1 MLGLRK
7 TFAGKRLRKRSS
19 ASSFVSDTIDEE
31 PGDTSTR
38 SAMDTIRAGL
48 QESVSGLTV
57 KSKPLE
63 APMTVRVTPIPD
75 GEHSDSER
83 TASIADET
91 FSATSTVAQSQPST
105 VTVQLA
111 RVLETSKEIRSHI
124 YKFGDYTETYFKH
137 VDLESYLEYISDER
151 LIHMPRRG
159 SDWDRVL
166 RSAQFFGLQ
175 LWSLGSDVGD
185 FCVGAQQASI
195 TALGS
200 TQILLEI
207 GPQQAQALLPT
218 FQALYELALLISNV
232 SQIHEIFYASRE
244 VKESVAHLYCDLV
257 DLVGRISILYR
268 EKISSLGQDT
278 KKSVIINF
286 ETAFGKQMAGIWKR
300 RDSIVAKMWALKLGS
315 GTHSLGV
322 GAVRRRLQNDRSAKG
337 AFYDQV
343 SENVKRAEDTC
354 EWARTPLVNFL
365 RGKEKALT
373 ITGEAGSGKTV
384 LAGWMKER
392 LQRPLDHTQY
402 TTLTYSFSYDYPARC
417 TVLAFLKSILFQLL
431 EKNVGNVGLHERL
444 ASAFESYDQHHS
456 TSKLE
461 ASLWAALES
470 GLRSLDDRR
479 TNVAIIVDGF
489 QDVTGG
495 ISPLEFHGK
504 LRNCIAKYRNVRII
518 TLSRAISHL
527 SEGCAHFTI
536 TSQHLHGDIT
546 KYLGQSL
553 SKFPGFSQLSPEAQ
567 EKTIHDL
574 THKAKAS
581 FLWAYIAVRLLA
593 KDAPAQSPD
602 AFVKAAQGINGPLDG
617 LVKKLVSKIS
627 LKHEATQTLLSFI
640 LAADRPLGVN
650 ELGELLRIDT
660 KTRQFGSAIDVVTRI
675 KSTCG
680 DVVVIQNGSVHF
692 KSKSIRSY
700 MQTLLDGKVL
710 PYVRDAHRNLT
721 AALLLYSKL
730 SLTDGSEP
738 RLEGLDDGFVDG
750 YWDSH
755 SLLYYA
761 VRHWQAHFRASSFY
775 AADGKMVLGKDF
787 VEYFPTSCHFSL
799 LERSAYLYGEPVS
812 AHVKHHEFSLQVQE
826 ACFGERHVSVLQT
839 LIILGNIHVETSDA
853 LAGAKFFYR
862 AASLGK
868 AILSTSSS
876 VVVTCTHY
884 FLKYTETITI
894 TERTEIVTWREEMI
908 ILMIQICKGKH
919 GAASDVVIRWLEVLA
934 KLYIQIK
941 DTTRTTV
948 IQREIWEIYIIRFG
962 KDSSKVKELAEYIG
976 GLDIEFKGQVEEKEI
991 EQYVGWFFET
1001 AEGFE
1006 VDDHR
1011 CISILLQLAIFYES
1025 QQQWFWAEKTYVT
1038 LWRRITELCRIH
1050 TTIELHISKLEI
1062 AIKYVKFL
1070 QRIGRCDEASNI
1082 LICLWVEY
1090 EHHKFEELTII
1101 VLLKEIG
1108 VLFRAFGLLRIAIS
1122 VFGKVWGWFKGKGKC
1137 GHKDAHETTIL
1148 IAEVVEEIIETTI
1161 DIKTTTTTT
1170 TEVTE
1175 TIIREVFVTH
1185 YERCK
1190 KGNVDEAFFKSC
1202 LALINLYIKIGQ
1214 WSKAEVIITQSLEIT
1229 WKAILTATATIK
1241 LPEHFVSE
1249 CILVA
1254 RRLAVCYHRQYLF
1267 EKAEAVYL
1275 RIFRAC
1281 LITLHIEDV
1290 RIEESLKVLICFYEE
1305 HHRHDKVIELY
1316 IEILAKYRKH
1326 LDHTHRLT
1334 ISIMYALAAHYML
1347 LGRKEGYDIY
1357 IEIVAILNKGRKH
1370 CHHDAIKAAVIL
1382 VRFYKERQRWVEL
1395 QQICCV
1401 LWETIVHG
1409 HREIRFEEETIILV
1423 YETYMHALEFHAKVE
1438 WSILYEISVKF
1449 REVVTV
1455 CYGADAYIII
1465 TAMIALAEICGRH
1478 ERHHHEAV
1486 TIYEEVITRIK
1497 TTKTTIKTVTETTIT
1512 TVKKRLSKV
1521 YVTIITS
1528 GGATTTT
1535 TLDRAIEL
1543 CYEAYLHLKL
1553 TLGCWHQETLL
1564 KLKDVIILYLKLGG
1578 EKSHVRIV
1586 ELLQIAFIEIISEKG
1601 CKSIDLYYA
1610 AVTLSSIFATAKIL
1624 QHGFKLVRQLRHLVI
1639 FGGYEFE
1646 GSVEMVVQFNKTIG
1660 KTALVFLLAF
1670 QQSLTDNNALTFSEL
1685 MAMALLEIT
1694 LYEAYKRETES
1705 KTSRTTF
1712 VLEYGAKLRAFWIE
1726 QKQEHM
1732 CTVLD
1737 QRLFHVFKTKFGGF
1751 ITTHDDYTR
1760 IFYLALLAHLEQDLR
1775 KIDFVAIACQA
1786 GNDKA
1791 ASLLKAGEW
1800 KKALEVVRCTF
1811 YFAHK
1816 QGYYSGLSR
1825 VHYAY
1830 KLAEYM
1836 AGIDVP
1842 RPSDAKLWEEY
1853 LGLSREITR
1862 EAFAILK
1869 NQKIELTRL
1878 KFEDLS
1884 GIVRLLGSQQ
1894 NFVELETFLLNFWKS
1909 REVQKNWDAGRVLS
1923 VGRMLIHA
1931 HVAAKHIPAAI
1942 DLCETMCYNLR
1953 RSRGVLDPVTVE
1965 MQRMLAE
1972 LYTANQRVDRCMT
1985 IHEQILRG
1993 IEAALRDYDDD
2004 ENEPRG
2010 RGPTKYYSQPEATCG
2025 QPYLEG
2031 KKSQQAQPGGATCGQ
2046 PYLEKKQQQPQLCGQ
2061 TSLQP
2066 ETLAKTASWQL
2077 ELLKRAYF
2085 RQGGFVKEG
2094 HEREFAALYEL
2105 LQQRLNKA
2113 SAGVGGD
2120 IKKDICVL
2128 RAPAP
2133 ETWAKSAAGSKDKP
2147 DDMIG
2152 MYVGPR
2158 EKDWRLDGENAFFGF
2173 FGDGKQGDD
2182 VVEVRRKRWSG
2193 VDHVNVARRS
2203 WWLF

>member
-7 TFAGKRLRKRSS
+7 TFTGKRLRKRSS

-31 PGDTSTR
+31 PAETSNR

-48 QESVSGLTV
+48 QESVNGLIV

-63 APMTVRVTPIPD
+63 APMTVKVTPISD
-75 GEHSDSER
+75 SEHSDSER
-83 TASIADET
+83 TASFADET
-91 FSATSTVAQSQPST
+91 FSATSTVAQSQLST
-105 VTVQLA
+105 TTVQLT
-111 RVLETSKEIRSHI
+111 RVLETSKEIRGRI
-124 YKFGDYTETYFKH
+124 YKLGDYTETYFKH
-137 VDLESYLEYISDER
+137 VDIESYLEYISDER

-166 RSAQFFGLQ
+166 KSAQFFGLQ
-175 LWSLGSDVGD
+175 LSGLGSNVGE
-185 FCVGAQQASI
+185 FCLGAQQASI

-207 GPQQAQALLPT
+207 GHQQAQALVPT
-218 FQALYELALLISNV
+218 FEALYELALLISNV

-244 VKESVAHLYCDLV
+244 VKEGLAHLYCDLV

-268 EKISSLGQDT
+268 EKISSLGQNT
-278 KKSVIINF
+278 KKSIVVNF
-286 ETAFGKQMAGIWKR
+286 ETEFGKHMSSIWRR
-300 RDSIVAKMWALKLGS
+300 RDSIIAKMWSLKLGNR
-315 GTHSLGV
+315 TDSLGV
-322 GAVRRRLQNDRSAKG
+322 DAVRRRLQNDRSAKG

-354 EWARTPLVNFL
+354 EWVRTPLVNFL

-402 TTLTYSFSYDYPARC
+402 TTLTYSFPYDYTARC
-417 TVLAFLKSILFQLL
+417 TTLAFLKSILFQLL
-431 EKNVGNVGLHERL
+431 EKNVGNVGLYERL
-444 ASAFESYDQHHS
+444 TSAFESYDQHHS

-479 TNVAIIVDGF
+479 TNVAIIIDGF

-495 ISPLEFHGK
+495 VSPLEFHGK
-504 LRNCIAKYRNVRII
+504 LRACVAKYKNVRII

-536 TSQHLHGDIT
+536 TSQHLHGDI
-546 KYLGQSL
+546 KRYLRQSF
-553 SKFPGFSQLSPEAQ
+553 SKFSGFTQLSLEVQ
-567 EKTIHDL
+567 EKTVHDL

-593 KDAPAQSPD
+593 KDAPTQSPD
-602 AFVKAAQGINGPLDG
+602 AFVKAAQGINGTLEE
-617 LVKKLVSKIS
+617 LVKKLLSKIS
-627 LKHEATQTLLSFI
+627 LKHEATQTLLSFV

-650 ELGELLRIDT
+650 ELGELLRIET
-660 KTRQFGSAIDVVTRI
+660 KTRQLGSPVDVVARI

-680 DVVVIQNGSVHF
+680 DIVVIQNGSVHF

-700 MQTLLDGKVL
+700 MQALMDGKVL
-710 PYVRDAHRNLT
+710 PSVQDAHRNLT
-721 AALLLYSKL
+721 VALLLYSKL
-730 SLTDGSEP
+730 TLTDGSEP
-738 RLEGLDDGFVDG
+738 SFEHFDDGFVDG
-750 YWDSH
+750 YFESH

-761 VRHWQAHFRASSFY
+761 VRHWQAHFRASSFH
-775 AADGKMVLGKDF
+775 AADGKVVLGKDF
-787 VEYFPTSCHFSL
+787 AEYFPTSCHFSL

-812 AHVKHHEFSLQVQE
+812 VHVKHHEFSLKIQE
-826 ACFGERHVSVLQT
+826 ACFGDRHISVLQT

-868 AILSTSSS
+868 VILSTSSS

-894 TERTEIVTWREEMI
+894 TERTEIVMWREEMI

-919 GAASDVVIRWLEVLA
+919 GATSDIVIRWLEVLA
-934 KLYIQIK
+934 KLYIDIH
-941 DTTRTTV
+941 DTTRTTI
-948 IQREIWEIYIIRFG
+948 IQKEIWEIYLFRFG
-962 KDSSKVKELAEYIG
+962 KNHPKTKGVAEYIG
-976 GLDIEFKGQVEEKEI
+976 GLEIEFKGQVKEEEI
-991 EQYVGWFFET
+991 GEYVGWYLET
-1001 AEGFE
+1001 ADGFQ

-1011 CISILLQLAIFYES
+1011 CISILIQLAFFYES
-1025 QQQWFWAEKTYVT
+1025 QQEWFWAERTYIT
-1038 LWRRITELCRIH
+1038 LWRRITELCRVH

-1062 AIKYVKFL
+1062 SIKYVKFL
-1070 QRIGRCDEASNI
+1070 TRIGRHEEASNI

-1101 VLLKEIG
+1101 VLLKDIG
-1108 VLFRAFGLLRIAIS
+1108 VLFKACGLLQIAIS

-1137 GHKDAHETTIL
+1137 DHKDAHETTIL
-1148 IAEVVEEIIETTI
+1148 ITEVVEEITETTI
-1161 DIKTTTTTT
+1161 TTKTTSTTT

-1190 KGNVDEAFFKSC
+1190 KGKVDEAFFKSC
-1202 LALINLYIKIGQ
+1202 LALINLYIKIGH
-1214 WSKAEVIITQSLEIT
+1214 WSKAEIIITQSLEIT
-1229 WKAILTATATIK
+1229 WKAILTAEVTIK
-1241 LPEHFVSE
+1241 LSEHFVSE

-1254 RRLAVCYHRQYLF
+1254 RRLAICYHRQYLF

-1281 LITLHIEDV
+1281 LTSLHIEDV
-1290 RIEESLKVLICFYEE
+1290 RIEESLSVLICFYEE
-1305 HHRHDKVIELY
+1305 HHRHEKIIELY

-1326 LDHTHRLT
+1326 LGHTHRLT
-1334 ISIMYALAAHYML
+1334 IKLMYSLAAHYML

-1382 VRFYKERQRWVEL
+1382 IHFYKERQRWVEL
-1395 QQICCV
+1395 QQICCL
-1401 LWETIVHG
+1401 LWETIVHC
-1409 HREIRFEEETIILV
+1409 HKEIRFEQETLILV
-1423 YETYMHALEFHAKVE
+1423 YETYVHVLEFHTKVE

-1455 CYGADAYIII
+1455 CFGAEAFIII
-1465 TAMIALAEICGRH
+1465 TAMIALAKVCEKNH
-1478 ERHHHEAV
+1478 KHHHEAV

-1497 TTKTTIKTVTETTIT
+1497 TTKTTTVTETET
-1512 TVKKRLSKV
+1512 TVTMVKKRLSNV

-1553 TLGCWHQETLL
+1553 TLGCWHQQTLL
-1564 KLKDVIILYLKLGG
+1564 KLKDVIVLYLRLGG

-1586 ELLQIAFIEIISEKG
+1586 ELLQIAFIEIISEKE
-1601 CKSIDLYYA
+1601 CKSVDLYYA
-1610 AVTLSSIFATAKIL
+1610 AVTLSSIFVTAKII

-1646 GSVEMVVQFNKTIG
+1646 GSVEIIVKYNKTIS

-1670 QQSLTDNNALTFSEL
+1670 QHNLTDNNALTFTEL

-1694 LYEAYKRETES
+1694 LYEAYKREIES

-1732 CTVLD
+1732 CAVLD
-1737 QRLFHVFKTKFGGF
+1737 QRLFQLFKTKFGGF

-1760 IFYLALLAHLEQDLR
+1760 IYYLAVLAYLQQDL
-1775 KIDFVAIACQA
+1775 KKVDFDAVACKA
-1786 GNDKA
+1786 GNDKV

-1800 KKALEVVRCTF
+1800 KKALEVARCTF

-1816 QGYYSGLSR
+1816 QSYYSDLTR

-1836 AGIDVP
+1836 AGIDVS
-1842 RPSDAKLWEEY
+1842 RPSDTKLWEEY
-1853 LGLSREITR
+1853 LRLSREITK

-1869 NQKIELTRL
+1869 DKNIELIRL
-1878 KFEDLS
+1878 RYEDLS
-1884 GIVRLLGSQQ
+1884 GIVRLLASQQ
-1894 NFVELETFLLNFWKS
+1894 NFVELESLLLKLWKS
-1909 REVQKNWDAGRVLS
+1909 REVQKNWDAERVLA
-1923 VGRMLIHA
+1923 VGRMLVHA
-1931 HVAAKHIPAAI
+1931 HVAAKHVPAAI

-1985 IHEQILRG
+1985 IHEQILRE
-1993 IEAALRDYDDD
+1993 IEAALREYD
-2004 ENEPRG
+2004 EEEARRPV
-2010 RGPTKYYSQPEATCG
+2010 KYYSQPPQTCG

-2031 KKSQQAQPGGATCGQ
+2031 KKPQVGATCGQQ
-2046 PYLEKKQQQPQLCGQ
+2046 PYLEKKQPPLCGQ
-2061 TSLQP
+2061 PSLQP
-2066 ETLAKTASWQL
+2066 ETLAKTATWQL
-2077 ELLKRAYF
+2077 ELLKRAYY
-2085 RQGGFVKEG
+2085 RQGGSVKDE
-2094 HEREFAALYEL
+2094 HEQELAALYDL
-2105 LQQRLNKA
+2105 LQQRLLKA
-2113 SAGVGGD
+2113 AGD
-2120 IKKDICVL
+2120 SKKDICVL
-2128 RAPAP
+2128 KAPKP
-2133 ETWAKSAAGSKDKP
+2133 ETWAREKKEGKQ
-2147 DDMIG
+2147 DDLIG
-2152 MYVGPR
+2152 VYVGPR
-2158 EKDWRLDGENAFFGF
+2158 EKDWRLDGEDSFAKYFG
-2173 FGDGKQGDD
+2173 GEGRATVDD
-2182 VVEVRRKRWSG
+2182 VSEKRGSGRWSG

>member
-31 PGDTSTR
+31 PAETSNR

-48 QESVSGLTV
+48 QEPVSGLTV
-57 KSKPLE
+57 KSKPLD
-63 APMTVRVTPIPD
+63 APMTVKVTPISD

-83 TASIADET
+83 TASLADET
-91 FSATSTVAQSQPST
+91 FSATSTVAQSQLST
-105 VTVQLA
+105 VTIQLT
-111 RVLETSKEIRSHI
+111 RVLETSKEIRRRI

-137 VDLESYLEYISDER
+137 VDIESYLAYISDER

-166 RSAQFFGLQ
+166 KSAQFFGLQ
-175 LWSLGSDVGD
+175 LWGLGANVGD
-185 FCVGAQQASI
+185 FCFGAHQASI

-207 GPQQAQALLPT
+207 GHQQAQALVPT
-218 FQALYELALLISNV
+218 FEALYELAILITNV
-232 SQIHEIFYASRE
+232 SQIQDIFYASQE
-244 VKESVAHLYCDLV
+244 VKESLAHLYCDLV

-268 EKISSLGQDT
+268 EKISSLGQNT
-278 KKSVIINF
+278 HKSVVINF
-286 ETAFGKQMAGIWKR
+286 ETEFGQHVAGIWRR
-300 RDSIVAKMWALKLGS
+300 RDSIIAKMWSLKLGNR
-315 GTHSLGV
+315 THSLGV
-322 GAVRRRLQNDRSAKG
+322 DAVRRRLQNDRSATG

-343 SENVKRAEDTC
+343 SENIKRAEDTC
-354 EWARTPLVNFL
+354 EWVKTPLVNFL

-402 TTLTYSFSYDYPARC
+402 TTLTYSFPYDYPSRC

-431 EKNVGNVGLHERL
+431 EKNVGNVGLYERL
-444 ASAFESYDQHHS
+444 TSAFESYDQHRS
-456 TSKLE
+456 SSKLE
-461 ASLWAALES
+461 TSLWAALES

-479 TNVAIIVDGF
+479 TNVVVVVDGF
-489 QDVTGG
+489 QDVTGS

-504 LRNCIAKYRNVRII
+504 LRTCVAKYRNVRII

-536 TSQHLHGDIT
+536 TSQHLHGDI
-546 KYLGQSL
+546 KRYLRQSF
-553 SKFPGFSQLSPEAQ
+553 SKFPGFTQLSPEVQ
-567 EKTIHDL
+567 EKTVHDL
-574 THKAKAS
+574 TQKAKAS

-593 KDAPAQSPD
+593 KDAPTQSPD
-602 AFVKAAQGINGPLDG
+602 AFVKAAQGINGTLDE
-617 LVKKLVSKIS
+617 LVKKIVSKIS
-627 LKHEATQTLLSFI
+627 LKHETTQTLLAFV
-640 LAADRPLGVN
+640 LAANRPLGVN
-650 ELGELLRIDT
+650 ELGELLRIET
-660 KTRQFGSAIDVVTRI
+660 KTCQLGGPIDVVARI
-675 KSTCG
+675 RSTCG
-680 DVVVIQNGSVHF
+680 DIVVIQNGSVHF

-710 PYVRDAHRNLT
+710 PSVRDAHRNLT
-721 AALLLYSKL
+721 LALLLYSKL

-738 RLEGLDDGFVDG
+738 SFEGLDDGFVDG
-750 YWDSH
+750 YFKSH

-761 VRHWQAHFRASSFY
+761 VRHWQAHFRASSLY
-775 AADGKMVLGKDF
+775 ADGELVLGKDF
-787 VEYFPTSCHFSL
+787 VEYFPTSCHFGL

-812 AHVKHHEFSLQVQE
+812 VHVKHHEFSLRVQE
-826 ACFGERHVSVLQT
+826 ACFGERHISVLQT
-839 LIILGNIHVETSDA
+839 FIILGNIHVEASDA

-868 AILSTSSS
+868 VILSTSSS

-919 GAASDVVIRWLEVLA
+919 GATSDTVIRWLEVLA
-934 KLYIQIK
+934 KLYIDIK
-941 DTTRTTV
+941 DTTRTRV
-948 IQREIWEIYIIRFG
+948 IQKEIWDIYIGRFG
-962 KDSSKVKELAEYIG
+962 KNHPKTRELAEYIG
-976 GLDIEFKGQVEEKEI
+976 GLEIEFKGQVKEKEI
-991 EQYVGWFFET
+991 SSYVGWYLET
-1001 AEGFE
+1001 ADGFR

-1011 CISILLQLAIFYES
+1011 CISILIQLAFFYES
-1025 QQQWFWAEKTYVT
+1025 QEEWFWAERTYIS
-1038 LWRRITELCRIH
+1038 LWRRITELCRVH

-1070 QRIGRCDEASNI
+1070 RRIGRYEEASNI

-1090 EHHKFEELTII
+1090 EHRKFEELAII

-1108 VLFRAFGLLRIAIS
+1108 VLFKACGLLQIAIS

-1137 GHKDAHETTIL
+1137 DHKDAHETTIL
-1148 IAEVVEEIIETTI
+1148 ITEVVEEITETTTTT
-1161 DIKTTTTTT
+1161 KTTTTTT

-1175 TIIREVFVTH
+1175 TIIREVFVAH

-1190 KGNVDEAFFKSC
+1190 GGEVDEAFFKSC
-1202 LALINLYIKIGQ
+1202 LALINLYIKIGH

-1229 WKAILTATATIK
+1229 WKAILTAEVTIK
-1241 LPEHFVSE
+1241 LSERFVTE

-1267 EKAEAVYL
+1267 EKAEAIYL

-1281 LITLHIEDV
+1281 LISLQMEDV
-1290 RIEESLKVLICFYEE
+1290 RTEESLAVLICFYEE
-1305 HHRHDKVIELY
+1305 HHRHEKIIELF

-1326 LDHTHRLT
+1326 LGHTHRLT
-1334 ISIMYALAAHYML
+1334 IKIMYSLAAHYML

-1382 VRFYKERQRWVEL
+1382 IHFYKERQRWAEL

-1401 LWETIVHG
+1401 LWETIVHC
-1409 HREIRFEEETIILV
+1409 HKEIRFEQETLILV
-1423 YETYMHALEFHAKVE
+1423 YETYKHVLEFHAKVE

-1455 CYGADAYIII
+1455 CFGTEAYIII
-1465 TAMIALAEICGRH
+1465 TAMIALAKVCEKNH
-1478 ERHHHEAV
+1478 KHHHEAV

-1497 TTKTTIKTVTETTIT
+1497 TTKTTTVTETETTVT

-1564 KLKDVIILYLKLGG
+1564 KLKDVIVLYLRLGG

-1586 ELLQIAFIEIISEKG
+1586 ELLRIAFVEIISEKE
-1601 CKSIDLYYA
+1601 CKSADLYYA
-1610 AVTLSSIFATAKIL
+1610 AVTLSSIFVTAKII
-1624 QHGFKLVRQLRHLVI
+1624 QHGFKLVRQLRHLAI

-1646 GSVEMVVQFNKTIG
+1646 GSVEIVVKYNKTIS

-1670 QQSLTDNNALTFSEL
+1670 QHSLTDNNALTFTDL
-1685 MAMALLEIT
+1685 MAMALCEIT

-1732 CTVLD
+1732 CAVLD
-1737 QRLFHVFKTKFGGF
+1737 QRLFHIFKTKFGGF
-1751 ITTHDDYTR
+1751 ITTHDDFTR
-1760 IFYLALLAHLEQDLR
+1760 IYYLAVLTYLQQDLR
-1775 KIDFVAIACQA
+1775 KIDFDAVACKA
-1786 GNDKA
+1786 GNEKV
-1791 ASLLKAGEW
+1791 ASLLKVGEW
-1800 KKALEVVRCTF
+1800 KKALEVARCTF
-1811 YFAHK
+1811 YFAHR
-1816 QGYYSGLSR
+1816 QGYYSDLTR

-1842 RPSDAKLWEEY
+1842 RPNDAKLWEEY
-1853 LGLSREITR
+1853 LRLSREMTK

-1869 NQKIELTRL
+1869 DKNIELIRL
-1878 KFEDLS
+1878 KYEDIS

-1894 NFVELETFLLNFWKS
+1894 NFVELESLLLKLWKS
-1909 REVQKNWDAGRVLS
+1909 REVQKNWNAERVLA
-1923 VGRMLIHA
+1923 VGKMLVHA
-1931 HVAAKHIPAAI
+1931 HVAAKHVPAAI

-1972 LYTANQRVDRCMT
+1972 LYTTNQRVDRCMT
-1985 IHEQILRG
+1985 IHEQILRE
-1993 IEAALRDYDDD
+1993 IEAALRDYDQD
-2004 ENEPRG
+2004 ESRPVRL
-2010 RGPTKYYSQPEATCG
+2010 YSQPTCG

-2031 KKSQQAQPGGATCGQ
+2031 KKAQVGGVTCGQ
-2046 PYLEKKQQQPQLCGQ
+2046 PYVEKKQQPQLCGQ
-2061 TSLQP
+2061 PSLQP
-2066 ETLAKTASWQL
+2066 ETLAKTATWQL
-2077 ELLKRAYF
+2077 ELLRRAYY
-2085 RQGGFVKEG
+2085 RQGGFVKDE
-2094 HEREFAALYEL
+2094 HEQEFAALCEL
-2105 LQQRLNKA
+2105 LQQRLLKA
-2113 SAGVGGD
+2113 AGD
-2120 IKKDICVL
+2120 SKKDVCVL
-2128 RAPAP
+2128 KAPKP
-2133 ETWAKSAAGSKDKP
+2133 ETWARERKEGKQ
-2147 DDMIG
+2147 DDLIG
-2152 MYVGPR
+2152 VYVGPR
-2158 EKDWRLDGENAFFGF
+2158 EKDWRLDGDSFAKYFG
-2173 FGDGKQGDD
+2173 GGEQEGGS
-2182 VVEVRRKRWSG
+2182 VEMKGGKRWSG

>member
-7 TFAGKRLRKRSS
+7 TFSGKRLRKRSS
-19 ASSFVSDTIDEE
+19 ASSFISDSIDEE
-31 PGDTSTR
+31 PEETSTR

-48 QESVSGLTV
+48 QESVNGLTV
-57 KSKPLE
+57 KSKPLD
-63 APMTVRVTPIPD
+63 APLTVTVTPD
-75 GEHSDSER
+75 VDHSDSEK

-91 FSATSTVAQSQPST
+91 FSATSTVAQSQVST
-105 VTVQLA
+105 VTLQLT
-111 RVLETSKEIRSHI
+111 RVIDTSKEIRSHI
-124 YKFGDYTETYFKH
+124 YKFGDYTETFFKH

-166 RSAQFFGLQ
+166 RYAQFFGLQ
-175 LWSLGSDVGD
+175 LWSLGSNVGD
-185 FCVGAQQASI
+185 YCVGAQQASI

-207 GPQQAQALLPT
+207 GPQQAQALVPT
-218 FQALYELALLISNV
+218 FQTLYELALLISNI

-268 EKISSLGQDT
+268 EKISSLGQDSE
-278 KKSVIINF
+278 KSVVINF
-286 ETAFGKQMAGIWKR
+286 EVAFGKSMTGIWKR
-300 RDSIVAKMWALKLGS
+300 RDSIIAKMWSLKLGHR
-315 GTHSLGV
+315 THSLGV
-322 GAVRRRLQNDRSAKG
+322 DAVRRRLQNDRSAKG

-354 EWARTPLVNFL
+354 EWVRTPLVNFL

-373 ITGEAGSGKTV
+373 ITGDAGSGKTIV
-384 LAGWMKER
+384 AGWIKER

-402 TTLTYSFSYDYPARC
+402 ATLTYSFPYDYPARC
-417 TVLAFLKSILFQLL
+417 TVLAFLKSLLFQLL
-431 EKNVGNVGLHERL
+431 EKNVGNVGFYERL
-444 ASAFESYDQHHS
+444 TSAFESYDQHHS
-456 TSKLE
+456 TPKLE

-470 GLRSLDDRR
+470 GLRPLDDRR

-489 QDVTGG
+489 QDVACG
-495 ISPLEFHGK
+495 ISPLDFHKK
-504 LRNCIAKYRNVRII
+504 LRDCIAKFRNVRII

-536 TSQHLHGDIT
+536 TSQHLHGDI
-546 KYLGQSL
+546 KRYLRQSF
-553 SKFPGFSQLSPEAQ
+553 SKLTGFSQLSPEVQ
-567 EKTIHDL
+567 EDTVHDL

-593 KDAPAQSPD
+593 KDAPTQSPD
-602 AFVKAAQGINGPLDG
+602 TFVKAAQGINGSLDD

-627 LKHEATQTLLSFI
+627 LKNEATQTLLSFI

-660 KTRQFGSAIDVVTRI
+660 KTRQFGSPIDVVARI
-675 KSTCG
+675 KSACG
-680 DVVVIQNGSVHF
+680 DIVVIQNGSAHF

-700 MQTLLDGKVL
+700 MQTLLDGKLL
-710 PYVRDAHRNLT
+710 PSIRDAHRSLT
-721 AALLLYSKL
+721 VALLLYSKL

-738 RLEGLDDGFVDG
+738 CFEGLGDGFVNK
-750 YWDSH
+750 YFDSH
-755 SLLYYA
+755 SLLHYA
-761 VRHWQAHFRASSFY
+761 VIHWQANFRASSFY
-775 AADGKMVLGKDF
+775 AADGKLVLGKDF
-787 VEYFPTSCHFSL
+787 VEYFPTSCHFGL
-799 LERSAYLYGEPVS
+799 LERSAHLYGEPIS
-812 AHVKHHEFSLQVQE
+812 AHVKHHEFSLRVQE
-826 ACFGERHVSVLQT
+826 ACFGERHISVLQT
-839 LIILGNIHVETSDA
+839 LIILGNIHAETSDA

-868 AILSTSSS
+868 LILSTSSS

-919 GAASDVVIRWLEVLA
+919 GATSDVVIRWLEVLA
-934 KLYIQIK
+934 KLYIDIK
-941 DTTRTTV
+941 ETTRAV
-948 IQREIWEIYIIRFG
+948 IIQKEIWEIYIIRFG

-976 GLDIEFKGQVEEKEI
+976 GLDIEFKGQVDEKEI

-1006 VDDHR
+1006 PDDHR

-1025 QQQWFWAEKTYVT
+1025 QKQWFWAEKTYIT

-1062 AIKYVKFL
+1062 AIKYVRFL
-1070 QRIGRCDEASNI
+1070 QRIGRREEASNI
-1082 LICLWVEY
+1082 LICLWAEY

-1108 VLFRAFGLLRIAIS
+1108 VLFKAFGLLQIAIS

-1137 GHKDAHETTIL
+1137 DHKDAHETTIL
-1148 IAEVVEEIIETTI
+1148 ITEVVEEITETTVTT
-1161 DIKTTTTTT
+1161 KTTTTTT
-1170 TEVTE
+1170 AEVTE
-1175 TIIREVFVTH
+1175 TIIKEIFATH

-1190 KGNVDEAFFKSC
+1190 KSKVDEVFFKSC
-1202 LALINLYIKIGQ
+1202 LALINLYIKLGH
-1214 WSKAEVIITQSLEIT
+1214 WSQAEVIITQSLEIT
-1229 WKAILTATATIK
+1229 WKAILTAEITIK
-1241 LPEHFVSE
+1241 LSEHFISE

-1267 EKAEAVYL
+1267 EKAEAIYL

-1281 LITLHIEDV
+1281 LISLHIEDV
-1290 RIEESLKVLICFYEE
+1290 RIEESLAVLICFYEE
-1305 HHRHDKVIELY
+1305 HHRHEKILELY

-1326 LDHTHRLT
+1326 LGHTHRLT
-1334 ISIMYALAAHYML
+1334 IKIMYALAAHYML

-1357 IEIVAILNKGRKH
+1357 IEIVATLNKGRKH

-1382 VRFYKERQRWVEL
+1382 VRFYRERQRWVEL
-1395 QQICCV
+1395 QQVCCV
-1401 LWETIVHG
+1401 LWEAIVHC
-1409 HREIRFEEETIILV
+1409 HKEIHFEEETMLLI
-1423 YETYMHALEFHAKVE
+1423 YETYMHVLEFHAKVKVE

-1455 CYGADAYIII
+1455 VYGADAFIII
-1465 TAMIALAEICGRH
+1465 TAMISLAKICERH
-1478 ERHHHEAV
+1478 KEHHHEAV

-1497 TTKTTIKTVTETTIT
+1497 TTKTTTETVTETTIT

-1521 YVTIITS
+1521 YVTIIAS
-1528 GGATTTT
+1528 GGTTTATTI
-1535 TLDRAIEL
+1535 DRAIEL

-1564 KLKDVIILYLKLGG
+1564 KLKDVIVLYLKLGG
-1578 EKSHVRIV
+1578 EKSHTRIV
-1586 ELLQIAFIEIISEKG
+1586 ELLQIAFIEIISEKE
-1601 CKSIDLYYA
+1601 CKSLDLYYA
-1610 AVTLSSIFATAKIL
+1610 AVTLSSIFFTAKII
-1624 QHGFKLVRQLRHLVI
+1624 QHGFELVRQLRHLVI

-1646 GSVEMVVQFNKTIG
+1646 GSVEIVVKFNKTIS
-1660 KTALVFLLAF
+1660 KTALVFLVAF
-1670 QQSLTDNNALTFSEL
+1670 QQSLTDKAVLTFSEL
-1685 MAMALLEIT
+1685 MAVTLLEIT

-1705 KTSRTTF
+1705 KNSKTTV
-1712 VLEYGAKLRAFWIE
+1712 VLEYGAKLRAFWVE

-1737 QRLFHVFKTKFGGF
+1737 QRLFHLFKTKFGGF

-1760 IFYLALLAHLEQDLR
+1760 IFYLALLASLERDLT
-1775 KIDFVAIACQA
+1775 KIDFVALACKA
-1786 GNDKA
+1786 GNDKV

-1800 KKALEVVRCTF
+1800 TNALEVARCTF

-1816 QGYYSGLSR
+1816 QRYYSDLSR

-1836 AGIDVP
+1836 AGIDVQ

-1853 LGLSREITR
+1853 LKLSREITK
-1862 EAFAILK
+1862 EAFAVLRD
-1869 NQKIELTRL
+1869 NQIELIRL
-1878 KFEDLS
+1878 KFGDLS

-1894 NFVELETFLLNFWKS
+1894 NFVELEALLLKLWKS

-1923 VGRMLIHA
+1923 VGRMLVHA

-1972 LYTANQRVDRCMT
+1972 LYTTNQRVDRCMS
-1985 IHEQILRG
+1985 IHEQILRE
-1993 IEAALRDYDDD
+1993 IEAALRDYD
-2004 ENEPRG
+2004 EES
-2010 RGPTKYYSQPEATCG
+2010 RGPIKYYSGVQPGATCG

-2031 KKSQQAQPGGATCGQ
+2031 KKQPQPPQTCGQ
-2046 PYLEKKQQQPQLCGQ
+2046 PYLEGKKQPQLCGQ
-2061 TSLQP
+2061 PSLQP

-2085 RQGGFVKEG
+2085 RQGGFSRDE

-2113 SAGVGGD
+2113 SAAASGGNGGGG
-2120 IKKDICVL
+2120 KSICVL
-2128 RAPAP
+2128 QAPAP
-2133 ETWAKSAAGSKDKP
+2133 ETWAKSAATAKDKP
-2147 DDMIG
+2147 DDLIG

-2158 EKDWRLDGENAFFGF
+2158 EKDWRLDGENSFSAF
-2173 FGDGKQGDD
+2173 FGDGKGSDGG
-2182 VVEVRRKRWSG
+2182 VEVRRKRWSG